1 MWEALRA
8 CTTEARFI
16 LACVWFPPLGVSAR
30 ARALLGW
37 RLCPLSI
44 SISLY
49 LSLSLSISFTLSDSL
64 THSFPLPFLPSSL
77 PLQISLTLAG
87 LVSFD
92 RENLAAWRE
101 AELIDTVSP
110 APQFYFLFPLP
121 ITHLSPLTDSFFLFF
136 LFASLLF
143 SSLLFS
149 SLLFSPSILHV
160 LSTSFPSISS
170 FGSSPPRA
178 ALAPT

>member
-1 MWEALRA
+1 MWEGLRA
-8 CTTEARFI
+8 CTAEARFI
-16 LACVWFPPLGVSAR
+16 LAFVWFPPRGVSAR

-44 SISLY
+44 SLSLSISIYLY
-49 LSLSLSISFTLSDSL
+49 LSLSHSL
-64 THSFPLPFLPSSL
+64 IHSLAHSFPLPFLPSSL
-77 PLQISLTLAG
+77 PPQISLTLAG

-121 ITHLSPLTDSFFLFF
+121 ITHLSPLTDSFFLFS
-136 LFASLLF
+136 SLLF

-160 LSTSFPSISS
+160 LSPSFPSISS